1 MQVIPFWPVLLLGL
15 YCLCIAAASLL
26 GGWLPSLVKLTHTR
40 MQLTI
45 SFIGGFM
52 LGVALFHMLPSAV
65 EELGPD
71 SISRASLWMAVGL
84 LVMFFL
90 IRLFHFHEHESAE
103 IPDLLE
109 PSMTGGSPVERS
121 MDHGLRRAHP
131 HETSWVGVAAGL
143 TIHTLAEGV
152 ALAATV
158 QSDAGA
164 ASGQLLL
171 GLGTFLAIVLHKPLA
186 AVSITS
192 LMSVAG
198 RPAYWRN
205 AINVGFS
212 LMCPLGAGLFFLGIE
227 QYSVHEHILIGCAL
241 AFSAGTFLCI
251 SLADL
256 LPEMELHSH
265 NRVRLSA
272 MLLLGIALS
281 WLIGAIEP
289 KPPAKPAA
297 ILQPSGDFSAPSDRS
312 PQMNLRGYSSDASD
326 HRRAEPRP
334 RRRRIARG

>member
-1 MQVIPFWPVLLLGL
+1 MQVIQVWPVLLLGL
-15 YCLCIAAASLL
+15 YCLCITAASLF

-45 SFIGGFM
+45 SFVGGFM
-52 LGVALFHMLPSAV
+52 LGIALFHMLPSAV
-65 EELGPD
+65 GELGPN
-71 SISRASLWMAVGL
+71 SISRASFWMAVGL

-103 IPDLLE
+103 LPDRAEL
-109 PSMTGGSPVERS
+109 STASHS
-121 MDHGLRRAHP
+121 IDHDRAAAHMEHPLRREHP
-131 HETSWVGVAAGL
+131 HEVSWIGVASGL
-143 TIHTLAEGV
+143 AIHTLAEGV

-158 QSDAGA
+158 QSDAGTE
-164 ASGQLLL
+164 SGRLLL
-171 GLGTFLAIVLHKPLA
+171 GFGTFLAILLHKPLA

-198 RPAYWRN
+198 RSARWRN

-212 LMCPLGAGLFFLGIE
+212 LVCPLGAGLFFVGIE
-227 QYSVHEHILIGCAL
+227 QYSGHEHILIGCAL

-265 NRVRLSA
+265 NRVPLSA

-281 WLIGAIEP
+281 WVIGAIEP
-289 KPPAKPAA
+289 EHHTAPAA
-297 ILQPSGDFSAPSDRS
+297 SLHQPDDSS
-312 PQMNLRGYSSDASD
+312 PEQIR
-326 HRRAEPRP
+326 
-334 RRRRIARG
+334 

>member
-1 MQVIPFWPVLLLGL
+1 MQVIQVWPVLLLGA
-15 YCLCIAAASLL
+15 YCLCITAASLL

-45 SFIGGFM
+45 SFVGGFM
-52 LGVALFHMLPSAV
+52 LGIALFHMLPSAV
-65 EELGPD
+65 EELGPH
-71 SISRASLWMAVGL
+71 SITRASLWMAIGL

-103 IPDLLE
+103 IPDRSEQSAAVHAIDSE
-109 PSMTGGSPVERS
+109 PTTGATDRGF
-121 MDHGLRRAHP
+121 LRTHP
-131 HETSWVGVAAGL
+131 HEVSWVGMAAGL
-143 TIHTLAEGV
+143 TLHTLAEGV

-158 QSDAGA
+158 QSDAGTE
-164 ASGQLLL
+164 SGRLLL

-192 LMSVAG
+192 LMAVSG
-198 RPAYWRN
+198 RSARWRN
-205 AINVGFS
+205 AMNVGFS

-227 QYSVHEHILIGCAL
+227 QSAGHEPILIGCAL

-265 NRVRLSA
+265 NRLPLSV

-281 WLIGAIEP
+281 WLIGSIEP
-289 KPPAKPAA
+289 EHPTTPAGALHQTGDTSPD
-297 ILQPSGDFSAPSDRS
+297 SGP
-312 PQMNLRGYSSDASD
+312 
-326 HRRAEPRP
+326 
-334 RRRRIARG
+334 